1 MKICWSIF
9 FGVLALVAI
18 RPAHSIPQQ
27 LAQQWE
33 AEQQQAYGQQPVEAY
48 GVAGAGGAA
57 DSPITNVFN
66 SVSTTFKSL
75 QESAMG
81 LIDNGLATVRDLIS
95 GGSSALSRV
104 SKQSI
109 FDKLPSLPALP
120 FISSRSID
128 NRPVVYFDVTI
139 DDVPSGRI
147 LMELF
152 EETAPRTVQN
162 FKVLA
167 TGDAGYGYKG
177 SQFHRIIPGFMLQG
191 GDFEK
196 GDGTGGYS
204 IYGRTFEDENFEV
217 PHDSSGLLSMA
228 NAGEDTNGSQFFITV
243 DKTPWLNGKHVVFG
257 RVKDLDS
264 FNVVKHIESY
274 GSTDGT
280 PSAKIVISDSGLVE
294 PTASEAKRG
303 FFF

>member
-1 MKICWSIF
+1 MKHTYDGQSFDLNSYCNV
-9 FGVLALVAI
+9 VLA
-18 RPAHSIPQQ
+18 
-27 LAQQWE
+27 

-48 GVAGAGGAA
+48 GAATAGGAA

-128 NRPVVYFDVTI
+128 SRPVVYFDVTI

-152 EETAPRTVQN
+152 EETAPQTVQN

-167 TGDAGYGYKG
+167 TGNWRGGG
-177 SQFHRIIPGFMLQG
+177 RIHMLQY
-191 GDFEK
+191 F
-196 GDGTGGYS
+196 Y
-204 IYGRTFEDENFEV
+204 
-217 PHDSSGLLSMA
+217 
-228 NAGEDTNGSQFFITV
+228 
-243 DKTPWLNGKHVVFG
+243 
-257 RVKDLDS
+257 
-264 FNVVKHIESY
+264 
-274 GSTDGT
+274 
-280 PSAKIVISDSGLVE
+280 
-294 PTASEAKRG
+294 
-303 FFF
+303 

>member
-1 MKICWSIF
+1 
-9 FGVLALVAI
+9 VACVS
-18 RPAHSIPQQ
+18 AIPQQ
-27 LAQQWE
+27 LAGQYD
-33 AEQQQAYGQQPVEAY
+33 QQAYAQQDAYESYAGVEGQ
-48 GVAGAGGAA
+48 AA
-57 DSPITNVFN
+57 PLETDSPITNLFN
-66 SVSTTFKSL
+66 SVSGTFKNI
-75 QESAMG
+75 QESAFGMLDSG
-81 LIDNGLATVRDLIS
+81 MASVRELIS

-109 FDKLPSLPALP
+109 FDKLPGLPSIP
-120 FISSRSID
+120 FISSRSVD
-128 NRPVVYFDVTI
+128 ERPIAYFDITI

-152 EETAPRTVQN
+152 EETAPKTVKN
-162 FKVLA
+162 FKVLT
-167 TGDAGYGYKG
+167 TGEAGYGFKN

-204 IYGRTFEDENFEV
+204 IYGRTFPDETFEV

-274 GSTDGT
+274 GSQDGT
-280 PSAKIVISDSGLVE
+280 PSAKIVIADSGLVTKE
-294 PTASEAKRG
+294 SEARRG

>member
-1 MKICWSIF
+1 
-9 FGVLALVAI
+9 
-18 RPAHSIPQQ
+18 
-27 LAQQWE
+27 
-33 AEQQQAYGQQPVEAY
+33 
-48 GVAGAGGAA
+48 
-57 DSPITNVFN
+57 
-66 SVSTTFKSL
+66 
-75 QESAMG
+75 MG
-81 LIDNGLATVRDLIS
+81 ILDNGIATVRDLIS

-128 NRPVVYFDVTI
+128 DRTVVYFDVTI

-147 LMELF
+147 QMELF
-152 EETAPRTVQN
+152 DETAPNTARN

-167 TGDAGYGYKG
+167 TGEAGYGYKG

-204 IYGRTFEDENFEV
+204 IYGRTFEDENFDV

-257 RVKDLDS
+257 RVKDHDS
-264 FNVVKHIESY
+264 YNVVKLIESY
-274 GSTDGT
+274 GAPDGS
-280 PSAKIVISDSGLVE
+280 PSAKIVISDSGIVE
-294 PTASEAKRG
+294 PSPNEAKRG